1 MQTHKIAKR
10 MATFTFLC
18 ALVAVAALLMSCGS
32 SSSTTKINT
41 TPKFLVAPD
50 QTAGAHVNVFTIAVD
65 GTLTAVASSP
75 QDMSV
80 TGVEPIVIDP
90 IKNDILFV
98 ADTNDGKIRSWSI
111 DSAGKLTT
119 IDTTAAASASTGGG
133 GDGSFFYRRD
143 ALAVSPDGKC
153 LYSALGNTH
162 VGAFQIGSD
171 NKFTARAELDVSSD
185 DATAETGAVAAN
197 TGFAYITNVDNTHV
211 LVAKIGSDCS
221 LTLQAALTKNVN
233 ADGGASDLRSL
244 AISPSGKHLIV
255 GDDNAGAITTY
266 SISST
271 DGSLTNTQNALA
283 PAGGCDLES
292 VAFSPDGKFVYA
304 SSCGS
309 DMTASA
315 FDDTAGTVT
324 GDVAGAPFS
333 SPSAGTVVVDRSNS
347 LVFTSDECG
356 AVVSFKRDTTTGVL
370 APATGNITHTAGNTD
385 NVCSVAVTY

>member
-1 MQTHKIAKR
+1 MQTEKIAKR
-10 MATFTFLC
+10 VTTFTFLC
-18 ALVAVAALLMSCGS
+18 ALVAVAGLLMSCG

-50 QTAGAHVNVFTIAVD
+50 QTAGAHVNVFTIAAD

-80 TGVEPIVIDP
+80 TGVEPIVLDP
-90 IKNDILFV
+90 IKNDILFA
-98 ADTNDGKIRSWSI
+98 ADINDGKIRSWSI
-111 DSAGKLTT
+111 DSTGKLTT
-119 IDTTAAASASTGGG
+119 IDTTAAASAGGA
-133 GDGSFFYRRD
+133 GDGAFFYRRD

-153 LYSALGNTH
+153 LYSALANTH

-171 NKFTARAELDVSSD
+171 SKFTARSELDVSSD
-185 DATAETGAVAAN
+185 DASAITGAVAAN
-197 TGFAYITNVDNTHV
+197 TGFVYITNVDDTHV
-211 LVAKIGSDCS
+211 LVAKIGNDCS
-221 LTLQAALTKNVN
+221 LTLQSALTKNVN
-233 ADGGASDLRSL
+233 ADGGAFDLRSL

-255 GDDNAGAITTY
+255 GDDNFGAITTY
-266 SISST
+266 SISSA
-271 DGSLTNTQNALA
+271 DGSLTNTQNAFT

-309 DMTASA
+309 DVTASA

-324 GDVAGAPFS
+324 GDVTGAPFS

-347 LVFTSDECG
+347 LLFTSDECG